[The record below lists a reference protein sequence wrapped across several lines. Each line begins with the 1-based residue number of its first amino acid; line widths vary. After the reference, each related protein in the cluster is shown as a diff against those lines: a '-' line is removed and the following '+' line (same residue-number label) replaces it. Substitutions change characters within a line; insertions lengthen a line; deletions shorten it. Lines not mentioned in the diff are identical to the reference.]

1 MSVSEVIFSG
11 YSPYPEIDNDDR
23 MPHVRDKLT
32 ARIHKTALG
41 AEKFL
46 KISFEEDIKNK
57 INSLKKSGY
66 EILALEQSSHSI
78 KLKQYSPKN
87 ELVLIIGNEVDGV
100 NQTLLDVADSIL
112 EIPMLGKKESLN
124 VASATAIT
132 LYHLRFS

>member
-23 MPHVRDKLT
+23 MPHVRDKIT